1 MSSLSIV
8 MSASAT
14 KGLMEA
20 CSTFGQDVVREL
32 SRLGALNV
40 KESEALEL
48 FDWSATTITSKRS
61 AAMKKVRAAVKP
73 VVKSNHKELP
83 FCGIVV
89 ENCCHGIKYT
99 HGLHNQCHLG
109 KSGDS
114 DYCKTCLKSSEKSA
128 SSKPTYGDIRD
139 RLEGELLDY
148 KDPTGKSTIC
158 FANVAAK
165 KGWDVAAAQELA
177 QELGWEI
184 PSNQLEVIKK
194 ATKKKVAKK
203 KNDMADQISKLVHD
217 AADDVLSQSSKT
229 SSTSSNKSVKVKVSK
244 KSVKKGATVKVAAK
258 KVAADAAKAEKAEI
272 ALAKKVAVAA
282 AKAEKAAIALT
293 KKVAADAAKAE
304 KAAIALTKKVAADA
318 AKAEKLALKE
328 TAKAEK
334 LALKETAKAEKLAL
348 KETAKAE
355 KLALKETAKAEK
367 LAAKGAKKV
376 VEVLELTADSI
387 DELQK
392 EISSAVELDSS
403 GDEIEDDEELTLDE
417 STPTIVLDGVKY
429 FRTDAY
435 GLGPN
440 VLFTMEGE
448 VTGLYDEDTGEIQD
462 LDFEDE

>member
-1 MSSLSIV
+1 M
-8 MSASAT
+8 
-14 KGLMEA
+14 
-20 CSTFGQDVVREL
+20 
-32 SRLGALNV
+32 
-40 KESEALEL
+40 
-48 FDWSATTITSKRS
+48 
-61 AAMKKVRAAVKP
+61 
-73 VVKSNHKELP
+73 
-83 FCGIVV
+83 
-89 ENCCHGIKYT
+89 
-99 HGLHNQCHLG
+99 
-109 KSGDS
+109 
-114 DYCKTCLKSSEKSA
+114 
-128 SSKPTYGDIRD
+128 
-139 RLEGELLDY
+139 
-148 KDPTGKSTIC
+148 
-158 FANVAAK
+158 
-165 KGWDVAAAQELA
+165 
-177 QELGWEI
+177 
-184 PSNQLEVIKK
+184 
-194 ATKKKVAKK
+194 
-203 KNDMADQISKLVHD
+203 
-217 AADDVLSQSSKT
+217 
-229 SSTSSNKSVKVKVSK
+229 
-244 KSVKKGATVKVAAK
+244 
-258 KVAADAAKAEKAEI
+258 
-272 ALAKKVAVAA
+272 
-282 AKAEKAAIALT
+282 
-293 KKVAADAAKAE
+293 
-304 KAAIALTKKVAADA
+304 TKKVAADA

-367 LAAKGAKKV
+367 LALKETAKAEKLVAKGAKKV

>member
-165 KGWDVAAAQELA
+165 KGWDVSAAQELA

-304 KAAIALTKKVAADA
+304 K
-318 AKAEKLALKE
+318 LALKE

-355 KLALKETAKAEK
+355 KLAL
-367 LAAKGAKKV
+367 KGAKKV

>member
-109 KSGDS
+109 KSGES

-304 KAAIALTKKVAADA
+304 K
-318 AKAEKLALKE
+318 LALKE